1 MVTKALSPQQAAVLD
16 LIKTGRGSIEVVA
29 RAGCGKTFLL
39 LKIVEAV
46 AAMGNSDLILM
57 AYNKSIGDELKSKIS
72 ALGIDWKVAQAG
84 TCHSFGYAA
93 LRKLYPNT
101 KIETDKVRNIINYMH
116 EQEREKSFGDP
127 IPFWNDCS
135 ALVERAVSLA
145 KQRAFGHLCK
155 IDDRAAWI
163 EMWEYFDL
171 DSELSELYHRN
182 DVINEAI
189 GVLQYSFSIDRNVID
204 FDDMILAPLIHKAP
218 FLKKKW
224 VLVDESQDTNAA
236 RRALALA
243 LLAPGGRMVFVGDDR
258 QAIYGFTGADG
269 NSMSQLKIAT
279 NAVSMPLN
287 VTYRCPKVV
296 VQEAQRL
303 VPDITAHPSAPEGKL
318 RSIKVEDLH
327 LETLTCD
334 DAILC
339 RNTAPLV
346 STAFSLLSRGIPCK
360 VEGRDIGEGLIRL
373 ARRWKCKTLAQLS
386 DKLAI
391 YRVAEVKKFTEAKKE
406 NLLQHVID
414 QVECLEVIIAR
425 CSAMKKHNVD
435 DLVKMIED
443 MFGNSSE
450 EVKKV
455 LTLSTIHKSKGREWK
470 RVFTLGRAKY
480 LPSPY
485 ARLDWQI
492 VQEANLEYVQL
503 TRAQSELI
511 DIVIG

>member
-1 MVTKALSPQQAAVLD
+1 MVTKALSPQQAAVID
-16 LIKTGRGSIEVVA
+16 QVQAGHGSIEVIA

-39 LKIVEAV
+39 LKIVEV
-46 AAMGNSDLILM
+46 VSQMRNVDLILM
-57 AYNKSIGDELKSKIS
+57 AYNKSIGDELKAKI
-72 ALGIDWKVAQAG
+72 AAMGIDWKVAQAG
-84 TCHSFGYAA
+84 TVHSFGYAA

-101 KIETDKVRNIINYMH
+101 KIESDKVRKIIAYF
-116 EQEREKSFGDP
+116 ESLEKKFDDEI
-127 IPFWNDCS
+127 IPFWADCS
-135 ALVERAVSLA
+135 SIIEKTVSLA
-145 KQRAFGHLCK
+145 KQRAFGHLCRL
-155 IDDRAAWI
+155 DDRAAWNDL
-163 EMWEYFDL
+163 WEHFDL
-171 DSELSELYHRN
+171 DSELSENYSR
-182 DVINEAI
+182 DDIFTEAI
-189 GVLQYSFSIDRNVID
+189 RVLNYSFSIDRNVID

-218 FLKKKW
+218 FWKKKW

-243 LLAPGGRMVFVGDDR
+243 LLAPGGRMIFVGDDR

-269 NSMSQLKIAT
+269 NSMSQLKAAT

-287 VTYRCPKVV
+287 VTYRCPKAV

-406 NLLQHVID
+406 NLLQPVID

-435 DLVKMIED
+435 DLVRMIED
-443 MFGNSSE
+443 MFGDSSK